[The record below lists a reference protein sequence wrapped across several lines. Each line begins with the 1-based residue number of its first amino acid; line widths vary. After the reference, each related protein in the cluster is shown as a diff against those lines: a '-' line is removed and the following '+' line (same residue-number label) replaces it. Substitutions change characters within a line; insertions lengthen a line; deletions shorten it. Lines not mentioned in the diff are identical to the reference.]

1 MVQARSNLGKVM
13 SSYFSF
19 QARSNL
25 WQSIVDLQKILLYNS
40 YFFWFAKFFQ
50 YCFYFLNIE
59 GKFVFILLRFKS
71 LGVLG
76 GVGFLHLH
84 SSQSFNSPCLAILIF
99 AVFPNSFNFCFF
111 WIITGSFVLISK
123 SLVFIGDFGFLH
135 PQFSFWSKSPL
146 SLCNPPF
153 DVDGYPPF
161 LTLSIFFFFASVI
174 FSMLCGVHSHCRHIN
189 RTNSN
194 SFYMF
199 WRKSILFRNTHA
211 VRCPIYSKVFITE
224 KSGLDVCI
232 KHFCSCSCKLY
243 GKL

>member
-1 MVQARSNLGKVM
+1 MLIFYCGSGAVQFRQSNVFIFFVSGAVQ
-13 SSYFSF
+13 F
-19 QARSNL
+19 R
-25 WQSIVDLQKILLYNS
+25 QSIVDLQKIILYNS

-59 GKFVFILLRFKS
+59 GNFVFILLWFKS
-71 LGVLG
+71 LGLLG

-84 SSQSFNSPCLAILIF
+84 SSLSFNSPCLAILIF

-135 PQFSFWSKSPL
+135 PQFFFWSKSPL

-161 LTLSIFFFFASVI
+161 SS
-174 FSMLCGVHSHCRHIN
+174 FSLQLFSPCYVVYIHIVV
-189 RTNSN
+189 T
-194 SFYMF
+194 
-199 WRKSILFRNTHA
+199 
-211 VRCPIYSKVFITE
+211 
-224 KSGLDVCI
+224 
-232 KHFCSCSCKLY
+232 
-243 GKL
+243 